1 MESPQ
6 TTSEVSTKTFTS
18 KEEERT
24 FQENYEKEEG
34 KSYDG
39 RSYHNVESSAYWLP
53 RDEDEQLRLTGV
65 RRNNNKKK
73 NAHEV
78 TW

>member
-1 MESPQ
+1 MESSQ
-6 TTSEVSTKTFTS
+6 TTSGVSTNKSFTS

-24 FQENYEKEEG
+24 FQENFETEEG
-34 KSYDG
+34 KSYEG

-65 RRNNNKKK
+65 RRTKKK
-73 NAHEV
+73 I
-78 TW
+78 TCT